1 MSRNRDRDLRDEV
14 ALHIELRTERH
25 IKDGLTPDAAAMLAR
40 KQFGDTE
47 AIMNEMRRA
56 RLTSPKLASFAVA
69 SVSLIAVAAWMYVG
83 ILPGAAVVL
92 PELPRVPVTLEKR
105 IPPPPPPRPPTWEEF
120 VKKVN
125 TFGERNAKAT
135 RR

>member
-1 MSRNRDRDLRDEV
+1 MSRSQNRDLRDEV
-14 ALHIELRTERH
+14 ELHIELRTEQH

-40 KQFGDTE
+40 KQFGDAE
-47 AIMNEMRRA
+47 AVMNEMRRA
-56 RLTSPKLASFAVA
+56 RLASPRMALFAVA
-69 SVSLIAVAAWMYVG
+69 SASVIAVAAWMYVG
-83 ILPGAAVVL
+83 MLPGAAVVV

-105 IPPPPPPRPPTWEEF
+105 VPPPPPPPPPTWEEF

-125 TFGERNAKAT
+125 TFGDGNAKAT